1 MFFLLFLYF
10 SEIENIKYRRSPV
23 SGLFSFPRTGRS
35 GGRAGI
41 GNAVD
46 NTDTGEWEES
56 MPALNSNEDYN
67 GNFIFFLS

>member
-1 MFFLLFLYF
+1 
-10 SEIENIKYRRSPV
+10 
-23 SGLFSFPRTGRS
+23 LFSFPRTGRS

-67 GNFIFFLS
+67 GNIILFFFYCEHINSALIHICRLFTSL